1 MKQLIAITTPT
12 CFPGEGKII
21 TSLFEAGL
29 ERLHLRKPDAG
40 KETIAALIHQIPDQF
55 YSRIVI
61 HDHFSLASEYALGG
75 VHLNRR
81 NLNAPD
87 HFTGSISRSCHS
99 IQELDTWKSLDYLF
113 LSPIFQSISKEGYG
127 NGFPWH
133 ELEEATERG
142 FINPKVFA
150 LGGIDASHIRQLKG
164 LGFGGAVVLGA
175 LWGKQPGESDS
186 REIMERFNQ
195 LITAIKES

>member
-29 ERLHLRKPDAG
+29 VRLHLRKPDAG
-40 KETIAALIHQIPDQF
+40 KETIATLIHQIPDQF

-81 NLNAPD
+81 NPNVPD
-87 HFTGSISRSCHS
+87 HFTGSISRSCGYS
-99 IQELDTWKSLDYLF
+99 F
-113 LSPIFQSISKEGYG
+113 NSP
-127 NGFPWH
+127 
-133 ELEEATERG
+133 
-142 FINPKVFA
+142 
-150 LGGIDASHIRQLKG
+150 
-164 LGFGGAVVLGA
+164 
-175 LWGKQPGESDS
+175 
-186 REIMERFNQ
+186 
-195 LITAIKES
+195 

>member
-29 ERLHLRKPDAG
+29 VRLHLRKPDAG
-40 KETIAALIHQIPDQF
+40 KETIATLIHQIPDQF

-61 HDHFSLASEYALGG
+61 HDHFCLASEYALGG

-81 NLNAPD
+81 NPNAPD

-127 NGFPWH
+127 SGFP
-133 ELEEATERG
+133 LDGLRNAKG
-142 FINPKVFA
+142 IIDDKVIA
-150 LGGIDASHIRQLKG
+150 LGGICPQTITKLKDIP
-164 LGFGGAVVLGA
+164 FGGVAVLGA
-175 LWGKQPGESDS
+175 LWGNDPSLLVAD
-186 REIMERFNQ
+186 Q
-195 LITAIKES
+195 LIKQFKRLQVWP

>member
-21 TSLFEAGL
+21 TSLFKAGL

-81 NLNAPD
+81 NPNAPE

-127 NGFPWH
+127 SGFP
-133 ELEEATERG
+133 LDGLRNAKG
-142 FINPKVFA
+142 IIDDKVIA
-150 LGGIDASHIRQLKG
+150 LGGICLQTITKLRDIP
-164 LGFGGAVVLGA
+164 FGGVAVLGA
-175 LWGKQPGESDS
+175 LWGNDPSLLVAD
-186 REIMERFNQ
+186 Q
-195 LITAIKES
+195 LIKQFKRLQVWP

>member
-1 MKQLIAITTPT
+1 MPEK
-12 CFPGEGKII
+12 
-21 TSLFEAGL
+21 

-40 KETIAALIHQIPDQF
+40 KETIATLIHQIPDQF

-81 NLNAPD
+81 NPNVPD

-142 FINPKVFA
+142 LINPKVFA

-175 LWGKQPGESDS
+175 LWGKQPSESDS